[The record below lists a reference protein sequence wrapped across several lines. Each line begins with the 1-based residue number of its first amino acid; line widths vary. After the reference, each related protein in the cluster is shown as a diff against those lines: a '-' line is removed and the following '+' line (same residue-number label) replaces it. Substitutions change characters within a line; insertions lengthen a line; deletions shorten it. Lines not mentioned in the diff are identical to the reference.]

1 MVSRDMIEDHVQLIL
16 GQVLGAALRLIVKL
30 PDDLDDLFGR
40 HFQIVGD
47 FLDLLLDFNTQYSHL
62 LLFFPMF
69 HIVPVGL
76 LFLPAFLHA
85 HGLARQ
91 LL

>member
-1 MVSRDMIEDHVQLIL
+1 MIEDHVQLIL